1 MKYSQI
7 HPVITPSEQLMVGDK
22 IRIVHPDDDMNGSE
36 GIYTGQEYHMM
47 DGVFKYVI
55 VLNSNQKHYFAHPEY
70 VKKLVK

>member
-55 VLNSNQKHYFAHPEY
+55 VLMSFFA
-70 VKKLVK
+70 L